1 MPYSGHPPEVV
12 IALDMTHLHASYDG
26 SVGSHP
32 PTTDRTSQQTAVAE
46 LGKAAL
52 SGQAVDDV
60 FQMALDL
67 AREVLNVE
75 YAKILHQPA
84 PDEPLVLAAG
94 LGWNEDVRVGATTV
108 SCDRTSQAGYTLMST
123 EPVLVDDLAHEDRFT
138 APSLLIDH
146 GVVSGMS
153 VTIPDGT
160 RPFGVL
166 GVHDRRPRSF
176 TTDDADFLRSIAHI
190 VGGAIQSD
198 RSRRQIRLHSMAQE
212 QRLRYQIA
220 LSQCAQALL
229 SATGDIRLDRAVEAL
244 LAATQA
250 TYVFVQRNV
259 MDPEL
264 GFCSQNIAQ
273 MAHAEAPGN
282 DADAEYWD
290 MVSWERM
297 PAKRSGLE
305 RGEPFVVLPS
315 ELEGAEH
322 ELYASDP
329 FPIVSELDI
338 PIFTEGEW
346 AGLIGFAD
354 THRVREWTEEDLSL
368 LTTVAAMIGAFWE
381 REIGRERLEQAIRTK
396 DDFLASVSH
405 ELRTPLTAV
414 MGFGQI
420 LKDEAGTLPEEERAE
435 LLEAI
440 VRQAADLTNIVNDLL
455 VAARHDTGTLNIK
468 LVPVTLRAQAAQAL
482 EAFDQEKVG
491 SVALTG
497 DFVRAIGDPHRTR
510 QIIRNL
516 ISNALRYGGP
526 DIRISV
532 ESNADDVSV
541 LVRDNGSPIPV
552 DERERIFEQYQRA
565 RGTTEIAESL
575 GLGLAISRELA
586 RRMGGDLTY
595 RYEDGDSVFEL
606 TLPKT
611 D

>member
-1 MPYSGHPPEVV
+1 
-12 IALDMTHLHASYDG
+12 MTARHSTRDDP
-26 SVGSHP
+26 VESHP
-32 PTTDRTSQQTAVAE
+32 SPASRPSQQTAVAE
-46 LGKAAL
+46 LSKGAL
-52 SGQAVDDV
+52 SGRVVDDI

-67 AREVLNVE
+67 IREVLNVE
-75 YAKILHQPA
+75 YASILHQPA
-84 PDEPLVLAAG
+84 PGERLVLAAG
-94 LGWNEDVRVGATTV
+94 RGWSEDLRVGETTV
-108 SCDRTSQAGYTLMST
+108 SSDRNSLAGYTLMSMD
-123 EPVLVDDLAHEDRFT
+123 PVLVDDLAHEERFM
-138 APSLLIDH
+138 APSMLVDH
-146 GVVSGMS
+146 GVVSSMS
-153 VTIPDGT
+153 VTIPDET
-160 RPFGVL
+160 QPFGVL
-166 GVHDRRPRSF
+166 GVHSDHLRSF

-190 VGGAIQSD
+190 LGGAIQSD
-198 RSRRQIRLHSMAQE
+198 RSRKQIRLHSMAQE

-259 MDPEL
+259 MDSEL
-264 GFCSQNIAQ
+264 GFCSQNVAH

-282 DADAEYWD
+282 DTNAEYWD

-297 PAKRSGLE
+297 QAKRSHLE

-315 ELEGAEH
+315 ELVGAEH

-354 THRVREWTEEDLSL
+354 THRVREWAEEDLSL
-368 LTTVAAMIGAFWE
+368 LTTAAAMIGAFWE

-396 DDFLASVSH
+396 DAFLASVSH

-414 MGFGQI
+414 IGFGQI
-420 LKDEAGTLPEEERAE
+420 LADEAGTLPEDERAE

-455 VAARHDTGTLNIK
+455 VAAKHDTGTLNVK

-491 SVALTG
+491 PVELTG
-497 DFVRAIGDPHRTR
+497 DSVRAIGDPHRVR

-532 ESNADDVSV
+532 ESNTDDVSV

-565 RGTTEIAESL
+565 QGATEIAESL
-575 GLGLAISRELA
+575 GLGLSISRQLA

-595 RYEDGDSVFEL
+595 RYEDGASVFEL

-611 D
+611 A